1 MTDYVISA
9 YTLQPATAHATHP
22 YSQAN
27 KAVSRS
33 KPNAFEL
40 MLMFLVSRAVT
51 AWFNFLLPSY
61 KTFQALRKNPHDERE
76 IQKWAGY
83 WVVIGVV
90 VAFEYTAEWLL
101 SWFPFYWEIKT
112 LVLLFLSLPQFEGST
127 YVYTTY
133 LEPYLIQNESN
144 IDASIA
150 AARDES
156 FQYLQARL
164 TALWDIIYSLL
175 SKTPMKTENGN
186 PAPTT
191 NGPSPLGISQQAL
204 YQSVQ
209 GLWSTAVGVGVP
221 PFLAASAPGGGEKPT
236 VSRST
241 SDTFAS
247 DKRAPA
253 AASGTTV
260 GYDLGGAN

>member
-1 MTDYVISA
+1 
-9 YTLQPATAHATHP
+9 
-22 YSQAN
+22 
-27 KAVSRS
+27 
-33 KPNAFEL
+33 
-40 MLMFLVSRAVT
+40 MLMFFVSRAVT
-51 AWFNFLLPSY
+51 GWFNFLLPSY
-61 KTFQALRKNPHDERE
+61 KTFKALRKNDERE
-76 IQKWAGY
+76 IQKWASY
-83 WVVIGVV
+83 WVVIGAVL
-90 VAFEYTAEWLL
+90 AFEYTAEWLV

-133 LEPYLIQNESN
+133 VEHYLIQNESN
-144 IDASIA
+144 IDCSIA

-156 FQYLQARL
+156 LQYLQTRL

-175 SKTPMKTENGN
+175 SKTPMKTENGH

-191 NGPSPLGISQQAL
+191 NGPSPLGINQQAL

-209 GLWSTAVGVGVP
+209 GLWNTAVGVGVP
-221 PFLAASAPGGGEKPT
+221 PFLAASAPGSGEKPT

-241 SDTFAS
+241 SDTFPS
-247 DKRAPA
+247 ERRVPSP

-260 GYDLGGAN
+260 GYDLGEAN